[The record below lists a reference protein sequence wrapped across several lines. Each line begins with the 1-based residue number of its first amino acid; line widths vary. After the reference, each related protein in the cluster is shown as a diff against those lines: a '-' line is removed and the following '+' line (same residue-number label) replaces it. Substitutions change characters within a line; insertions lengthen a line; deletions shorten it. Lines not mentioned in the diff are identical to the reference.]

1 MIVLSVLNRLVDGAP
16 AGSAPGASAGGP
28 GAGRSAVVSRA
39 EIERYRA
46 AVRNDLEWL
55 LNTRKIADPIP
66 EHLKE
71 VEKSV
76 YCYGL
81 PDLASLNLNP
91 DSRQADQD
99 RLAAI
104 IARVIELFEPRIL
117 NVHVRVDPRPHALH
131 DVHFQV
137 SGRLQM
143 RPRPEPVVYDAALD
157 VTRGEYKLEVLGE
170 GRA

>member
-1 MIVLSVLNRLVDGAP
+1 MIVLSVLNRLVAGEPAWSAQGA
-16 AGSAPGASAGGP
+16 AAGGP
-28 GAGRSAVVSRA
+28 VASRSLAVGRA

-55 LNTRKIADPIP
+55 LNTRRIADAVP
-66 EHLKE
+66 EDLKE
-71 VEKSV
+71 VERSV

-104 IARVIELFEPRIL
+104 IARAIELFEPRIL
-117 NVHVRVDPRPHALH
+117 NVHVRVDPRPHAPH
-131 DVHFQV
+131 DVHFRV

-143 RPRPEPVVYDAALD
+143 RPRPEPVAYDADLD